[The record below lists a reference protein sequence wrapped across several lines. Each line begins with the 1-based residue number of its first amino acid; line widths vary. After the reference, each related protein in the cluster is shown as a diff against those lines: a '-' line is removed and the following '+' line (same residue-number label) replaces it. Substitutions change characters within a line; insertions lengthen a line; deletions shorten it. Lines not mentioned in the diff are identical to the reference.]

1 MGRSRRKSEE
11 SFQTYDFELWA
22 IDTRALVVGRRSD
35 LRLVPGLLFSL
46 DHLAT
51 SLIMEPIMPRRKT
64 KQRRGSSANRI
75 DLSAL
80 MPRDAEELHRFVKKV
95 LGMDVPRKAM
105 IDGHDAPFDYL
116 AHVYFEGRKPQV
128 QQRIP
133 GPWSPAAQS
142 PRPRLESNEPG
153 ESNQSGE
160 SSGSSDCV
168 VWANRGGGKT
178 KLGAAA
184 TVLDLV
190 FKPGVQVRILGGSL
204 GQSSK
209 MFTYLC
215 EMFEHRWLR
224 TLLNSEPT
232 QRRLELANGSAAEV
246 LAQSHTSVRGTRV
259 HKLRCDE
266 VEEFDP
272 AVWEAAQLV
281 TRSGQCGPW
290 WVRGAVEALSTMH
303 RPHGLMSQLIG
314 AAKTSEGADNTVRH
328 WRVFRWSALDVIERC
343 ERAGEGCATCVLEP
357 SCQGRAGS
365 ATGFVRVEDLVAQRG
380 RVSDR
385 VWEAEM
391 LCERPSTSASVYP
404 DFNIERHVRS
414 VDTLGDA
421 KAMWVGGMDFGM
433 RNPTVFLW
441 ALVHVR
447 QGQPRSEWL
456 IEVVDEHYQQG
467 LTAEQT
473 LHALARRNWPRLA
486 WVGVDPAGG
495 QKNSQSGLSEIQCLQ
510 KQGYKVRHGR
520 WSIAQGIERI
530 RSRLDHD
537 LLRIDPRCAKLI
549 QAMAT
554 YHYDTKRVQS
564 EEPVK
569 DGPDHACDAL
579 RYLVM
584 NLEESKSGAVK
595 VKRY

>member
-1 MGRSRRKSEE
+1 MPGRSKNKRK
-11 SFQTYDFELWA
+11 A
-22 IDTRALVVGRRSD
+22 KVG
-35 LRLVPGLLFSL
+35 
-46 DHLAT
+46 
-51 SLIMEPIMPRRKT
+51 M
-64 KQRRGSSANRI
+64 SA

-80 MPRDAEELHRFVKKV
+80 MPRDAEQLHQFVKKV
-95 LGMDVPRKAM
+95 LGMDVPRKALM
-105 IDGHDAPFDYL
+105 EGHDAPFDYL
-116 AHVYFEGRKPQV
+116 VHVYFEGRQPRV
-128 QQRIP
+128 ERRIP
-133 GPWSPAAQS
+133 GASSPAPEVQS
-142 PRPRLESNEPG
+142 PRTRLEENS
-153 ESNQSGE
+153 
-160 SSGSSDCV
+160 SSDCV

-215 EMFEHRWLR
+215 EMFEHPWLR
-224 TLLNSEPT
+224 TLLKSEPT
-232 QRRLELANGSAAEV
+232 QRRLELASGSAAEV

-266 VEEFDP
+266 VEEFD
-272 AVWEAAQLV
+272 AGVWEAAQLV
-281 TRSGQCGPW
+281 TRSGRCGPW

-314 AAKTSEGADNTVRH
+314 AGKAGGDETGKRST
-328 WRVFRWSALDVIERC
+328 WRVFRWSALDVVERC
-343 ERAGEGCATCVLEP
+343 QIAEACELCVLHR
-357 SCQGRAGS
+357 SCAGRAKS
-365 ATGFVRVEDLVAQRG
+365 AQGFVRVEDLIAQRN

-391 LCERPSTSASVYP
+391 MCRRPSTSASVYP
-404 DFNIERHVRS
+404 DFNMERHVRKIDTQN
-414 VDTLGDA
+414 VDGA
-421 KAMWVGGMDFGM
+421 IWVGGMDFGM

-447 QGQPRSEWL
+447 KDQPATDWL
-456 IEVVDEHYQQG
+456 MEVVDEHHEQG

-473 LHALARRNWPRLA
+473 LHALSLKNWPRLA

-495 QKNSQSGLSEIQCLQ
+495 QKNGQTGLSEIQCLQ
-510 KQGYKVRHGR
+510 KQGYKVRQGR
-520 WSIAQGIERI
+520 WSVAQGIERI

-537 LLRIDPRCAKLI
+537 TLRIDPRCGKLI
-549 QAMAT
+549 QALAT
-554 YHYDTKRVQS
+554 YHYDTKRLQS

-584 NLEESKSGAVK
+584 NLEQGASGAVK